1 MPMFRS
7 ASWNGISRP
16 NSVTWVPNGIT
27 EKARNPGNMARIGA
41 IA

>member
-1 MPMFRS
+1 MFRS

-16 NSVTWVPNGIT
+16 NSVTSVPNGIT
-27 EKARNPGNMARIGA
+27 QNVKPGNIARIGA